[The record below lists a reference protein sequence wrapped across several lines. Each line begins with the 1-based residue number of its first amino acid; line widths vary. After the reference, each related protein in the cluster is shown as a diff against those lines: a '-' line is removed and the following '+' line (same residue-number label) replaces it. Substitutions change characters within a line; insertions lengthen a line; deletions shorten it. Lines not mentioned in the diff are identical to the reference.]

1 MNASVASDLNKDE
14 LVINGLIL
22 NIGQEAF
29 NFSAVSGLF
38 KQLATNVLNSL
49 KTMTGLIDV
58 EKIEEL
64 PKDQRK
70 FLDLI
75 KKIDYTS
82 IGLTKA
88 QNVEGSKV
96 TYLRYMQELTPACE
110 YAVGINAK
118 IDRYITFLAQFVS
131 DHKFSTSTMDD
142 KKQLASQEK
151 IRKDLYT
158 EFSKL
163 YSKDSMKAVVLVKHV
178 VERNADWEKVFKEI
192 NPIIRLIESV
202 DRTKLKAQIKQCS
215 DYIEIIISD
224 FQKNKDRKVSQ
235 EAADRLAS
243 LALDIAKDLEFY
255 ATTHFRVLQ
264 LKGCIENTTLSIRDS
279 LE

>member
-14 LVINGLIL
+14 LAINDIIL